1 MATTRRR
8 RATKVARKAPVRR
21 KVQRKMLT
29 ALGKRFRTM
38 KAKMKFLRSLKR
50 R

>member
-1 MATTRRR
+1 MATKRR
-8 RATKVARKAPVRR
+8 VARVSRAAKPVKKR
-21 KVQRKMLT
+21 KNNLR
-29 ALGKRFRTM
+29 ALGHRFKTM